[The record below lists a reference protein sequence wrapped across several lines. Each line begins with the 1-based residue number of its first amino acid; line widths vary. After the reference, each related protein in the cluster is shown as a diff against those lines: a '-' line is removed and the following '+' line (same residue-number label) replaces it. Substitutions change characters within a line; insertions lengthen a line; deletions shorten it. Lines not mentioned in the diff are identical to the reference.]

1 MKQLLSDSLS
11 ATDDLDAL
19 VNALGFALSASGL
32 AALKGSPTEEGGNML
47 ALLSTCRSIKE
58 RLSLFHVTYLRTSMY
73 VFAHPKQV

>member
-11 ATDDLDAL
+11 ATDDLDTL

-47 ALLSTCRSIKE
+47 ALLSTCRLLTVMKVKKAKVIK
-58 RLSLFHVTYLRTSMY
+58 
-73 VFAHPKQV
+73 A